1 MPDLTIGQLA
11 ERTGTANSAL
21 RYWEDLGLISSVRTA
36 GNQRRYERATIRR
49 VSFIRAAQR
58 VGLSLDEI
66 AGALSTLPE
75 GRTPTATDWA
85 RLSRA
90 WRGRLD
96 EQIRRIEK
104 LRDQLDSCIGCGCLS
119 LRTCALNNPSDVL
132 AGRGPRGV
140 LLEPVPPA
148 PAATT
153 RWSSRLAR
161 SCSRAGQSVLAPSEG
176 TALSGT

>member
-1 MPDLTIGQLA
+1 MSALTIGQVS
-11 ERTGTANSAL
+11 ERTGAATSAL
-21 RYWEDLGLISSVRTA
+21 RYWEDLGLIASVRTT

-66 AGALSTLPE
+66 GAALATLPD
-75 GRTPTATDWA
+75 GRTPTAGDWA
-85 RLSRA
+85 RLSRT
-90 WRGRLD
+90 WRPRLD

-132 AGRGPRGV
+132 SDHGPGAV
-140 LLEPVPPA
+140 LLEP
-148 PAATT
+148 
-153 RWSSRLAR
+153 
-161 SCSRAGQSVLAPSEG
+161 
-176 TALSGT
+176 

>member
-1 MPDLTIGQLA
+1 MSALTIGQVA
-11 ERTGTANSAL
+11 ERTGAATSAL
-21 RYWEDLGLISSVRTA
+21 RYWEDLGLITSVRTT

-66 AGALSTLPE
+66 GAALATLPD
-75 GRTPTATDWA
+75 GRTPTANDWA

-90 WRGRLD
+90 WRSRLD

-132 AGRGPRGV
+132 AGHGPGAV
-140 LLEPVPPA
+140 LLEP
-148 PAATT
+148 
-153 RWSSRLAR
+153 
-161 SCSRAGQSVLAPSEG
+161 
-176 TALSGT
+176 

>member
-1 MPDLTIGQLA
+1 MSGLTIGQVA
-11 ERTGTANSAL
+11 QRTGAATSAL
-21 RYWEDLGLISSVRTA
+21 RYWEELGLIGSVRTT

-66 AGALSTLPE
+66 GTALATLPD
-75 GRTPTATDWA
+75 GRTPTASDWA
-85 RLSRA
+85 RLSRS

-132 AGRGPRGV
+132 AERGPGAV
-140 LLEPVPPA
+140 LLEP
-148 PAATT
+148 
-153 RWSSRLAR
+153 
-161 SCSRAGQSVLAPSEG
+161 
-176 TALSGT
+176 

>member
-1 MPDLTIGQLA
+1 MSALTIGQVA
-11 ERTGTANSAL
+11 ERTGAATSAL
-21 RYWEDLGLISSVRTA
+21 RYWEDLGLITSVRTT

-66 AGALSTLPE
+66 GAALATLPD
-75 GRTPTATDWA
+75 GRTPTANDWA

-90 WRGRLD
+90 WRSRLD

-132 AGRGPRGV
+132 ADHGPGAV
-140 LLEPVPPA
+140 LLEP
-148 PAATT
+148 
-153 RWSSRLAR
+153 
-161 SCSRAGQSVLAPSEG
+161 
-176 TALSGT
+176 

>member
-1 MPDLTIGQLA
+1 MSALSIGQVA
-11 ERTGTANSAL
+11 ERTGAATSAL
-21 RYWEDLGLISSVRTA
+21 RYWEDLGLIHSARTT

-66 AGALSTLPE
+66 GAALATLPE
-75 GRTPTATDWA
+75 GRTPTAGDWA

-104 LRDQLDSCIGCGCLS
+104 LRDQLDACIGCGCLS
-119 LRTCALNNPSDVL
+119 LRTCALNNPSDRL
-132 AGRGPRGV
+132 ADQGPGAV
-140 LLEPVPPA
+140 LLEP
-148 PAATT
+148 
-153 RWSSRLAR
+153 
-161 SCSRAGQSVLAPSEG
+161 
-176 TALSGT
+176 

>member
-1 MPDLTIGQLA
+1 MTSGLTIGQVA
-11 ERTGTANSAL
+11 QRTGAATSAL
-21 RYWEDLGLISSVRTA
+21 RYWEDLGLIASERTT

-66 AGALSTLPE
+66 AGALATLPN
-75 GRTPTATDWA
+75 GRTPTANDWA
-85 RLSRA
+85 ILSRS

-132 AGRGPRGV
+132 AEHGPGPV
-140 LLEPVPPA
+140 LLEP
-148 PAATT
+148 
-153 RWSSRLAR
+153 
-161 SCSRAGQSVLAPSEG
+161 
-176 TALSGT
+176 

>member
-1 MPDLTIGQLA
+1 MSGLTIGQVA
-11 ERTGTANSAL
+11 QRTGAATSAL
-21 RYWEDLGLISSVRTA
+21 RYWEELGLIGSERTT

-66 AGALSTLPE
+66 GAALATLPD
-75 GRTPTATDWA
+75 GRTPTASDWA
-85 RLSRA
+85 KLSRS

-132 AGRGPRGV
+132 AERGPGAV
-140 LLEPVPPA
+140 LLEP
-148 PAATT
+148 
-153 RWSSRLAR
+153 
-161 SCSRAGQSVLAPSEG
+161 
-176 TALSGT
+176 

>member
-1 MPDLTIGQLA
+1 MSGLTIGQVA
-11 ERTGTANSAL
+11 HRTGAATSAL
-21 RYWEDLGLISSVRTA
+21 RYWEELGLIGSERTT
-36 GNQRRYERATIRR
+36 GNQRRYERATVRR

-66 AGALSTLPE
+66 GAALATLPD
-75 GRTPTATDWA
+75 GRTPTASDWA
-85 RLSRA
+85 RLSRS

-132 AGRGPRGV
+132 AERGPGAV
-140 LLEPVPPA
+140 LLEP
-148 PAATT
+148 
-153 RWSSRLAR
+153 
-161 SCSRAGQSVLAPSEG
+161 
-176 TALSGT
+176 

>member
-1 MPDLTIGQLA
+1 MPGLTIGQVA
-11 ERTGTANSAL
+11 ERTGAATSAL
-21 RYWEDLGLISSVRTA
+21 RYWEDLGLITSVRTT

-58 VGLSLDEI
+58 VGLSLAEI
-66 AGALSTLPE
+66 GAALSTLPDA
-75 GRTPTATDWA
+75 RTPTAADWA

-90 WRGRLD
+90 WRNRLD

-132 AGRGPRGV
+132 ADHGPGAV
-140 LLEPVPPA
+140 LLEP
-148 PAATT
+148 
-153 RWSSRLAR
+153 
-161 SCSRAGQSVLAPSEG
+161 
-176 TALSGT
+176 

>member
-1 MPDLTIGQLA
+1 MSALTIGQVA
-11 ERTGTANSAL
+11 ERTGAATSAL
-21 RYWEDLGLISSVRTA
+21 RYWEDLGLIASVRTT

-58 VGLSLDEI
+58 VGLSLEEI
-66 AGALSTLPE
+66 GAALSTLPDA
-75 GRTPTATDWA
+75 RTPTASDWA

-119 LRTCALNNPSDVL
+119 LRTCALNNPDDVV
-132 AGRGPRGV
+132 ASRGPGAV
-140 LLEPVPPA
+140 YVEPGGG
-148 PAATT
+148 AA
-153 RWSSRLAR
+153 RD
-161 SCSRAGQSVLAPSEG
+161 
-176 TALSGT
+176 

>member
-1 MPDLTIGQLA
+1 MTIGQVA
-11 ERTGTANSAL
+11 ERTGAATSAL
-21 RYWEDLGLISSVRTA
+21 RYWEDLGLISSVRTT

-66 AGALSTLPE
+66 GAALATLPD
-75 GRTPTATDWA
+75 GRTPTANDWA

-90 WRGRLD
+90 WRSRLD

-132 AGRGPRGV
+132 ADHGPGAV
-140 LLEPVPPA
+140 LLEP
-148 PAATT
+148 
-153 RWSSRLAR
+153 
-161 SCSRAGQSVLAPSEG
+161 
-176 TALSGT
+176 

>member
-1 MPDLTIGQLA
+1 MSGLTIGQVA
-11 ERTGTANSAL
+11 ERTGAATSAL
-21 RYWEDLGLISSVRTA
+21 RYWEDLGLISSVRTT

-66 AGALSTLPE
+66 GAALATLPDA
-75 GRTPTATDWA
+75 RTPTATDWA

-132 AGRGPRGV
+132 AEHGPGAV
-140 LLEPVPPA
+140 LLEP
-148 PAATT
+148 
-153 RWSSRLAR
+153 
-161 SCSRAGQSVLAPSEG
+161 
-176 TALSGT
+176 